1 MDQGLVAL
9 SVALPSQKSLN
20 CLELYCSPDDRVEL
34 ISVQSVPN
42 GKSNQAGTGASAV
55 AIRAAITGASCRF
68 PGAENLDALWTL
80 IKSRRHGL
88 RHSPEGRYEA
98 LELTPEYIESLEATG
113 HQWGGYLDHADMFDP
128 LVFGMSRAEASGT
141 DPQHRLLL
149 EAVWEALE
157 NACEAP
163 QQLAGSRTGVFV
175 GLSSIDYAMYISA
188 FDPYGATVTPWSIP
202 GVAHSIAANRISY
215 LLDLRGPSL
224 AVDTAC
230 SSSSTA
236 LHLALRSLDQGECDA
251 AIVCGANM
259 ILTPYLTKGFKRARL
274 VSKDG
279 IVKCFD
285 ENSDGYVRSEG
296 AAAIIIRREDEA
308 IARGDRILSTI
319 VSSAVNYDGRSQGL
333 FAPNSE
339 RQVDLIRAAHSA
351 ARLDQTTVGF
361 VEAHGT
367 GTYRGDKTE
376 LDALSTVFASES
388 ENADPC
394 YVGSVKA
401 NVGHLE
407 AVSGLAG
414 LLKAMLCLEKNE
426 IPGQANLSRP
436 MKLDHAED
444 ARVVVP
450 SETTPWPRGS
460 SPRRAGVSCLGLG
473 GSNSHVVIEEPPAP
487 IEREVGAD
495 RSVHILKLSAKKP
508 EQIERMASAL
518 QQALA
523 SQPDLQ
529 LGDICYSANFGRADF
544 EERAAIIAHSRQDLA
559 LTLSSL
565 ADGGSGEN
573 IFKGRAQKGGP
584 KVALLMCG
592 SAASYRGMG
601 RELYEHEPCFAA
613 LIDEVDK
620 TLGQATGMS
629 LRGVIYDK
637 SEPDGTI
644 IDETSLARV
653 ALFAIQ
659 YALANFLIEVG
670 VRPDVVIGS
679 GIGEVVSAV
688 LEKKLSLAD
697 GLKSALAGSPEQTI
711 EKLKKALDDAFAAG
725 VDMIVE
731 AGSQSALLAE
741 IGAAKDSAPLIPCL
755 SEGKGDCE
763 QLAVVLSSLYT
774 AGVDIDWQALDLPFS
789 RRRLGLPTYCFDRTR
804 FWFTD
809 DAPATG
815 PRMVPAAKAAILP
828 ETVRVEAPAPV
839 PEPPARGPAPEPPAL
854 NSITPIARQDLF
866 ELLCRSIAEAT
877 SILAADIGETTKFDE
892 FTIDSIAAFELG
904 LRLEKQLGVMP
915 DPAIFSED
923 MTFGAAVDALHAFL
937 ATARAK
943 SNGSAPVPQESPTPS
958 VPAEKPNLPQQTAQS
973 PMAGKHAD
981 REIVHMT
988 TDTQSV
994 SDARA
999 FLDEIKQRLDP
1010 TDYLQTVRPDFA
1022 AALHEMLLD
1031 VDFDAAI
1038 GDRLSGTRFGVP
1050 VHAIDMVGGFGSTL
1064 FGHNHPALVGVLR
1077 EVLAEHRP
1085 KFVQMANRTAAGTL
1099 AKELVSRVAALT
1111 GRDYRAVLGSTG
1123 AEMVDAALKHALFE
1137 WSQRLKAF
1145 DAACSSAGFDVPP
1158 AASERPVVLAIE
1170 GSYHGKTL
1178 GAYSLT
1184 WHAPGRDEL
1193 GLSGPFEVVWLPR
1206 DDSASATEIFER
1218 YQVKVETSDGPV
1230 RFSRIAGLFLEPIQG
1245 EGGIFPLS
1253 EDFVGTLRKL
1263 ADAAECP
1270 IVVDE
1275 IQSGMG
1281 RAGAFTASSLIDL
1294 RGDYYLFGKSLG
1306 GGLTKTTALLID
1318 AERYAEGYG
1327 FAHTS
1332 TFAEDDHGAFVAL
1345 RALQLLDE
1353 DDIEARARDSGKYLV
1368 DTLEEVRAR
1377 YPGVLSDVRGC
1388 GLIAGFELSSQ
1399 QDNASP
1405 LISGLSEQ
1413 GLLGVFVASYLL
1425 HRCGVRV
1432 GTTLSR
1438 PSTLR
1443 LEPSAYISRAEID
1456 QAVRSVEAVC
1466 QVIASGNAADL
1477 VRHLAQSFRREGQ
1490 TPFRLSENPVAGR
1503 KEPVHATVAAT
1514 QKQAIFLGHMISSND
1529 IGVLDPSLLSLTEN
1543 ERESLVERLVDP
1555 ILVESLPLLSSSGEA
1570 LDFQV
1575 YTLPL
1580 TSRAII
1586 KALRNGESAKIV
1598 ERVNTAVAQFA
1609 KEGAS
1614 VVGLG
1619 GLLSVITRNGL
1630 AVRNGFDR
1638 LQITTG
1644 NTYTVALVVE
1654 AVLEAMR
1661 ERDIDPATAKVGIV
1675 GAGGNI
1681 GATLVQL
1688 LSEYFPRLH
1697 LVGRNASIARVERA
1711 AIGAY
1716 DAALSQQR
1724 ANGAQL
1730 LTGLAG
1736 EIADLELQAR
1746 LTASNGVKMNGEA
1759 PSAGARLRKAVIERY
1774 GDDPFVPITDNI
1786 EDLSDCSVI
1795 VTASNSITPILTPSN
1810 IGSATQIICDVSVPT
1825 DVDTSLVT
1833 ERPDIA
1839 FVRGGMAKAPENN
1852 QFTLDVIELPKNH
1865 LLACMT
1871 ETALL
1876 GFAGKQGFSA
1886 IGDIHASGVRHCHA
1900 LGRKYGFSLGY
1911 VSLEKPFSIDID

>member
-1 MDQGLVAL
+1 M
-9 SVALPSQKSLN
+9 P
-20 CLELYCSPDDRVEL
+20 
-34 ISVQSVPN
+34 SVPN
-42 GKSNQAGTGASAV
+42 GKSNANANASASAV

-68 PGAENLDALWTL
+68 PGAANLDELWTL
-80 IKSRRHGL
+80 VKSRRHGL
-88 RHSPEGRYEA
+88 RQSPDGRYEA
-98 LELTPEYIESLEATG
+98 LELTPEYIESLEETG

-128 LVFGMSRAEASGT
+128 LVFGTSRAEASGM

-202 GVAHSIAANRISY
+202 GAAHSIAANRISY

-236 LHLALRSLDQGECDA
+236 LHLALRSLDDGECDA

-274 VSKDG
+274 LAKDG

-285 ENSDGYVRSEG
+285 EKSDGYVRSEG

-339 RQVDLIRAAHSA
+339 RQIDLIRAAHA
-351 ARLDQTTVGF
+351 AAGVDPATVGF

-376 LDALSTVFASES
+376 LDALNAVFES
-388 ENADPC
+388 GDGDPAPC

-426 IPGQANLSRP
+426 IPGQANLSKP
-436 MKLDHAED
+436 MKVAHAED

-450 SETTPWPRGS
+450 SETTPWPRGP

-487 IEREVGAD
+487 IEQAVGAD

-508 EQIERMASAL
+508 EQIARMASAL

-523 SQPDLQ
+523 GQPDLR

-544 EERAAIIAHSRQDLA
+544 EERAAIVAHSRQDLA

-565 ADGGSGEN
+565 AEGSSSDK
-573 IFKGRAQKGGP
+573 IFRGRAQKGGP
-584 KVALLMCG
+584 KVALLLCG

-601 RELYEHEPCFAA
+601 RDLYDHEPRFAA
-613 LIDEVDK
+613 LIDEVDQALRK
-620 TLGQATGMS
+620 ATGTS
-629 LRGVIYDK
+629 LYGLIYEK
-637 SEPDGTI
+637 GESDGTI
-644 IDETSLARV
+644 IEDTSLARA
-653 ALFAIQ
+653 ALFATQ

-670 VRPDVVIGS
+670 LKPEMIIGT
-679 GIGEVVSAV
+679 GVGDIVSSV
-688 LEKKLSLAD
+688 LDKKLSLAD
-697 GLKSALAGSPEQTI
+697 GLRAALAGNAEQTI
-711 EKLKKALDDAFAAG
+711 EKLQKALDDALAAG

-741 IGAAKDSAPLIPCL
+741 IGAASGTPLMSCLFQGKD
-755 SEGKGDCE
+755 DCE
-763 QLAVVLSSLYT
+763 QLAVVLGSLYVI
-774 AGVDIDWQALDLPFS
+774 GVDVDWQALDAPFS
-789 RRRLGLPTYCFDRTR
+789 RRRLALPTYCFDRTR

-809 DAPATG
+809 GAPVPG
-815 PRMVPAAKAAILP
+815 PRTAPPAKVAKP
-828 ETVRVEAPAPV
+828 SETVRSEAPV
-839 PEPPARGPAPEPPAL
+839 PEPAPDRAPAQTPAQEPPAA
-854 NSITPIARQDLF
+854 SAISTITRQELF
-866 ELLCRSIAEAT
+866 ELLRRNIAQAT
-877 SILAADIGETTKFDE
+877 SMMADDIGEGTKFDE

-915 DPAIFSED
+915 DPEIFSED
-923 MTFGAAVDALHAFL
+923 MTFGAAVDALHAFVT
-937 ATARAK
+937 TARAK
-943 SNGSAPVPQESPTPS
+943 SNGSAPAPKPPEPPS
-958 VPAEKPNLPQQTAQS
+958 VSALTPYLPRVEV
-973 PMAGKHAD
+973 PVPVAGKRHD
-981 REIVHMT
+981 QGNGPQTVDE
-988 TDTQSV
+988 QSV

-999 FLDEIKQRLDP
+999 FLEAIKQRADP
-1010 TDYLQTVRPDFA
+1010 TDYLETIRPDFT

-1031 VDFDAAI
+1031 VDFDSAV
-1038 GDRLSGTRFGVP
+1038 GDRLSGSRFGVP

-1077 EVLAEHRP
+1077 EALAAHRP

-1099 AKELVSRVAALT
+1099 AKDLVSRVAALT
-1111 GRDYRAVLGSTG
+1111 GRDYRVVLGSTG

-1137 WSQRLKAF
+1137 WSQRLKTF
-1145 DAACSSAGFDVPP
+1145 DAACNSAGIDAPEALSKP
-1158 AASERPVVLAIE
+1158 PVVLAIE

-1184 WHAPGRDEL
+1184 WHAPGRDAL
-1193 GLSGPFEVVWLPR
+1193 GLNGPFEVVWLPR
-1206 DDSASATEIFER
+1206 DDSAAASEIFER
-1218 YQVKVETSDGPV
+1218 YQGDIETSDGPV

-1253 EDFVGTLRKL
+1253 KDFAGTLRKL
-1263 ADAAECP
+1263 ADAVECP

-1332 TFAEDDHGAFVAL
+1332 TFAEDDHGALVAL

-1353 DDIEARARDSGKYLV
+1353 DDIATRARVAGKYLT
-1368 DTLEEVRAR
+1368 DSLEEVKAR
-1377 YPGVLSDVRGC
+1377 YPGVLSAVRGC
-1388 GLIAGFELSSQ
+1388 GLMAGFELSSQ
-1399 QDNASP
+1399 QDNASQ
-1405 LISGLSEQ
+1405 LIRGLSEQ

-1438 PSTLR
+1438 PLTLR
-1443 LEPSAYISRAEID
+1443 LEPSAYISRAEMD

-1490 TPFRLSENPVAGR
+1490 TPFKLSENPVAGR
-1503 KEPVHATVAAT
+1503 TEPVHASVTAA
-1514 QKQAIFLGHMISSND
+1514 QKQAVFLGHMISSND
-1529 IGVLDPSLLSLTEN
+1529 IGLLDPSLLNLTER
-1543 ERESLVERLVDP
+1543 ERESLAERLVDP
-1555 ILVESLPLLSSSGEA
+1555 ILIESVPLLSSSGEA
-1570 LDFQV
+1570 LNFQV

-1580 TSRAII
+1580 TARAIV

-1598 ERVNTAVAQFA
+1598 ERVNAAVNQFA
-1609 KEGAS
+1609 EEGAS

-1630 AVRNGFDR
+1630 AVRNGFDE

-1654 AVLEAMR
+1654 AVLAAMR

-1711 AIGAY
+1711 AVGAY
-1716 DAALSQQR
+1716 DAALEQQQLH
-1724 ANGAQL
+1724 GSEL
-1730 LTGLAG
+1730 LTGLAA
-1736 EIADLELQAR
+1736 EIADFELKAR
-1746 LTASNGVKMNGEA
+1746 LASSNGVKMNGEA

-1774 GDDPFVPITDNI
+1774 GTDPFLAVTGSI
-1786 EDLSDCSVI
+1786 EDLNDCSVI

-1810 IGSATQIICDVSVPT
+1810 VGSTTQIICDVSVPT
-1825 DVDTSLVT
+1825 DVDTDLVT

-1839 FVRGGMAKAPENN
+1839 FIRGGVAKAPENN

-1911 VSLEKPFSIDID
+1911 VSLEKPFAIDID